1 MAEDRRYKILSLLKT
16 EFPGFEIRLDQL
28 YWKDP
33 LFRQIA
39 REYHECIRQEAI
51 TQEKGRKSEFYKE
64 TINELSEE
72 LLSYLNNHIP

>member
-16 EFPGFEIRLDQL
+16 EFPGFEIRLDQI

-33 LFRQIA
+33 VFRQIA
-39 REYHECIRQEAI
+39 REYHECIKQEAI
-51 TQEKGRKSEFYKE
+51 TQEKGRKSEFYTE

-72 LLSYLNNHIP
+72 LLSYLNDQNP